1 MGTEPM
7 FKLILSMSLPAMFS
21 MLVQSLYNVV
31 DSVFVAQLGQNAMT
45 AVSLAFPVQMLMMS
59 FAVGTGIGINSLVSR
74 RLGEKKQDEADAA
87 ASNGLVMCIATSLLF
102 AVLAAIFTKPFI
114 GLFTQTPEVLQ
125 WGCDY
130 TYIVM
135 IFSMGVFVEISLEKT
150 LQATGNMFYPMLFQ
164 LVGAVSNIILDPIL
178 IFGWL
183 GLPAMGVAGAAI
195 ATVLGQILGMLFSTY
210 VVIRKDHAV
219 QISLRHFRFNFPII
233 REIYRVG
240 FPSIIMQ
247 AMGSLV
253 GSIVN
258 FVLSGFSEA
267 AIAVLGGYNK
277 LQSFVFMPVFG
288 LTHGLMP
295 IMGYNYGARK
305 KERIYSALRIGFLIA
320 LGIMAVGTLLFEL
333 FPQLLLGVFNPS
345 EEMLEIGIPAFRI
358 IALCFLPA
366 AIGIVSSTM
375 FQAVGLGMRS
385 LCMSVLRQLVIIV
398 PAAYLLSKIGLSYV
412 WFAWPLAEFISLA
425 VALVLL
431 VDVLRRYIK
440 PLAPLE

>member
-1 MGTEPM
+1 
-7 FKLILSMSLPAMFS
+7 MFS